1 MIPAA
6 LRRRSRIDV
15 RALSIRVSRPPAV
28 AFLLTTS
35 SETERG
41 DRR

>member
-1 MIPAA
+1 MSPQDRAA
-6 LRRRSRIDV
+6 APGIDV
-15 RALSIRVSRPPAV
+15 RALSIRVSRPPAL
-28 AFLLTTS
+28 AFPLTTS